1 MNSTIVS
8 KTVSYRLIDGETS
21 NEREY
26 SVSLYEDS
34 ELNPDK
40 MVNISG
46 KDGDYLN
53 IPVRDLPFLVS
64 VLEDFQKTCVRS

>member
-8 KTVSYRLIDGETS
+8 KTVSYQLTDGETG

-46 KDGDYLN
+46 EDGDYLN